1 MGSPETYPSAD
12 GASEEAEGASAP
24 AAGGVVR
31 PGTGVVRPG
40 TGVVRPGTGVV
51 APSADAAKARAAV
64 PDAPEAPLEPIHVVL
79 PVIPVKPVKQGF
91 LDRLVAPKKDKPKKE
106 KKKRVKEEV
115 APEPDEFDEE
125 FDDLEGDFDD
135 EDAGPPVSPP
145 VATSPA
151 PPMPAAPPPA
161 PPPAPPTRPEARPRP
176 EGPPPRP
183 DSPPL
188 RLEGPAPRAA
198 AGPSAP
204 PDVRP
209 PDSRPPDVRPPDVRP
224 PDVRPP
230 DVRPPDVRPPDV
242 RPPETRPPARP
253 APPGPPRPAPAP
265 PGGWAPEAP
274 PTRPPG
280 PPPGRPGRGPR
291 MGPPGFPSGLRPRR
305 QRRPDLTPDW
315 DEPPE
320 RPRRGRWLLAAA
332 AVTVISLG
340 AGGATA
346 NLAPPQPTTWL
357 PATASGTVA
366 PVLGQLGSDAPRPT
380 PALLAAKIQSMFGD
394 ASLGGYVTASVVDV
408 PTGAP
413 VFDLSGSSSV
423 APASTAKLLTAAA
436 VLSAR
441 GPAYRIPTKAVAGSQ
456 PGQVVLVGGGDPTLA
471 QGATGSYPGAAR
483 LDQLADQVKK
493 ALGGTAPT
501 SVVVDS
507 SLFVGGTFAS
517 GWLIEDA
524 KDGFISNITAL
535 MTDGARRNAKQIR
548 APAPRFDQ
556 PDLAAGQQ
564 FARLLGIPA
573 NQVTL
578 VPGAASGQAQQLGAV
593 ESPPI
598 ARLVEIMLG
607 ESDNIVAEA
616 LARQIALARGAPASF
631 EGAADATLEALR
643 ELGLPTTGQYLADG
657 SGLSHL
663 SRVSAQLLT
672 AVLVHAAS
680 SDRPELRAILSG
692 LPVAAYSGT
701 LVDRFRSTNNGGAA
715 AGVVRAK
722 TGTLGGFHV
731 SALAGVA
738 VDADGRLLAFSIVTN
753 GATNTFAAQNALD
766 RIAAAI
772 ASCGCS

>member
-64 PDAPEAPLEPIHVVL
+64 PEAPETPLEPIHVVL

-91 LDRLVAPKKDKPKKE
+91 LDRLVAPKKDKDQKDKDQKDRDQKDKDQKDKKD
-106 KKKRVKEEV
+106 KKKKAKEE
-115 APEPDEFDEE
+115 APPEPEEFDEDLDE
-125 FDDLEGDFDD
+125 YFDEEED
-135 EDAGPPVSPP
+135 DAGPPVSPP
-145 VATSPA
+145 VATPPA
-151 PPMPAAPPPA
+151 PPMPAAA
-161 PPPAPPTRPEARPRP
+161 PPPPPPPPPLHAPPVRPETRPRP

-183 DSPPL
+183 DGPPL
-188 RLEGPAPRAA
+188 RVDGPAPRAA
-198 AGPSAP
+198 AGAPAP

-209 PDSRPPDVRPPDVRP
+209 PE
-224 PDVRPP
+224 
-230 DVRPPDVRPPDV
+230 V

-253 APPGPPRPAPAP
+253 APSGPPRPAPAP

-274 PTRPPG
+274 PRPG

-291 MGPPGFPSGLRPRR
+291 MGPPRLPGGLRPRR
-305 QRRPDLTPDW
+305 QRRPERDLSDW
-315 DEPPE
+315 DEAPQ
-320 RPRRGRWLLAAA
+320 RPARRGRWLAAAA

-340 AGGATA
+340 AGAATA
-346 NLAPPQPTTWL
+346 SLAPKQPGTWL
-357 PATASGTVA
+357 PATASGSVA
-366 PVLGQLGSDAPRPT
+366 PVLEELGTDAPRPA
-380 PALLAAKIQSMFGD
+380 PAALAAKIQSLFGD

-408 PTGAP
+408 ATGAP
-413 VFDLSGSSSV
+413 VFDLGGSTTV

-441 GPAYRIPTKAVAGSQ
+441 GPAYRLPTRAVAGSQ
-456 PGQVVLVGGGDPTLA
+456 PGQVILVGGGDPTLA

-507 SLFVGGTFAS
+507 SLFVGATFAG
-517 GWLIEDA
+517 GWLVQDA

-535 MTDGARRNAKQIR
+535 MTDGARRNAKQVR

-564 FARLLGIPA
+564 FARLLGVPA

-578 VPGAASGQAQQLGAV
+578 VPGAASGQSQQLGVV

-616 LARQIALARGAPASF
+616 LARQIALARGVPASF
-631 EGAADATLEALR
+631 EGAADATMDALR
-643 ELGLPTTGQYLADG
+643 ELGLPTTGYHLADG

-663 SRVSAQLLT
+663 NRVSAQLLT

-701 LVDRFRSTNNGGAA
+701 LADRFRSANNGGAA

-722 TGTLGGFHV
+722 TGTLGGFRV

>member
-1 MGSPETYPSAD
+1 MS
-12 GASEEAEGASAP
+12 
-24 AAGGVVR
+24 R
-31 PGTGVVRPG
+31 
-40 TGVVRPGTGVV
+40 
-51 APSADAAKARAAV
+51 
-64 PDAPEAPLEPIHVVL
+64 
-79 PVIPVKPVKQGF
+79 
-91 LDRLVAPKKDKPKKE
+91 
-106 KKKRVKEEV
+106 
-115 APEPDEFDEE
+115 E
-125 FDDLEGDFDD
+125 FDDLEDD
-135 EDAGPPVSPP
+135 YDEEEDAGPPVSPP

-161 PPPAPPTRPEARPRP
+161 PAPAARPEARPRP
-176 EGPPPRP
+176 EGPPRL
-183 DSPPL
+183 DGPPL
-188 RLEGPAPRAA
+188 RVDGPPPRAA
-198 AGPSAP
+198 AGPPA
-204 PDVRP
+204 
-209 PDSRPPDVRPPDVRP
+209 P

-242 RPPETRPPARP
+242 RPPETRPPARQ
-253 APPGPPRPAPAP
+253 APSGPPRPAPAP

-274 PTRPPG
+274 PARPPGPPPPG

-291 MGPPGFPSGLRPRR
+291 MGPPGFPGGLRPRR
-305 QRRPDLTPDW
+305 QRRPGPAPDW

-320 RPRRGRWLLAAA
+320 RPARRGRWLAAAA

-340 AGGATA
+340 AGVATA
-346 NLAPPQPTTWL
+346 NLAPRQPATWL
-357 PATASGTVA
+357 PATASGSVA
-366 PVLGQLGSDAPRPT
+366 PVLGQLGTDAPRPT

-408 PTGAP
+408 ATGAP
-413 VFDLSGSSSV
+413 VFDLAGSSSV

-456 PGQVVLVGGGDPTLA
+456 PGQVILVGGGDPTLA

-507 SLFVGGTFAS
+507 SLFVGSTFAS

-564 FARLLGIPA
+564 FAKLLGIPA

-578 VPGAASGQAQQLGAV
+578 APGAASGGAQQLGVV

-616 LARQIALARGAPASF
+616 LARQIALARGVPASF

-672 AVLVHAAS
+672 AVLVHSAS
-680 SDRPELRAILSG
+680 SDQPELRAILSG

-701 LVDRFRSTNNGGAA
+701 LIDRFRSTNNGGAA